1 MVSVWLPTVPL
12 TPCDANA
19 VVNATEPP
27 VPAVPLTTRSALSL
41 YATDFVQPV
50 GAEVCTNSITVPE
63 GIIAAEDHVVPL
75 EVSTLPD
82 APGATNCTADVPLP
96 RSTLFAVSAAAP
108 VPPFATGKVPVT
120 LVAAL
125 TNVVDVEPVPPRLM
139 GRVPVVPASIGR
151 PAQLVRVPELGVPSA
166 GVTSVGEVE
175 RTTAPVPV
183 EVVTPVPPFATG
195 KVPVTW
201 VVRLTPDRVPPNV
214 RLPVVVTVPVRVM
227 PLTVPVPETEVTV
240 PVLPAI
246 VIAPE
251 PLVMVIPVPAVNVA
265 LVKVLPVVL
274 PINSWPLV

>member
-1 MVSVWLPTVPL
+1 MIRR
-12 TPCDANA
+12 
-19 VVNATEPP
+19 PP
-27 VPAVPLTTRSALSL
+27 RSTLFPYTTLFRSPAVPLTTRSALSL

-96 RSTLFAVSAAAP
+96 RSTLFAVSAAA
-108 VPPFATGKVPVT
+108 
-120 LVAAL
+120 
-125 TNVVDVEPVPPRLM
+125 
-139 GRVPVVPASIGR
+139 
-151 PAQLVRVPELGVPSA
+151 
-166 GVTSVGEVE
+166 
-175 RTTAPVPV
+175 
-183 EVVTPVPPFATG
+183 PVPPFATG